1 MNSEEKELF
10 QKFCAVLA
18 KELIPYLNKCVQILF
33 SSKSMGI
40 SKNASSV
47 ISLDI
52 EKVTKPLLPMMP
64 SNVVEPSAHSE
75 YHGNVDSQ
83 TEDKTDRDAN
93 LTSQSNSDDR
103 LASAKQ
109 EAGEKTEIQETRTQE
124 EQSSIDDN
132 LSSEHSD
139 VPINVPS

>member
-1 MNSEEKELF
+1 LNSEEKELF

-52 EKVTKPLLPMMP
+52 EKLSKPLLPMMP
-64 SNVVEPSAHSE
+64 SNVAEPSAHTE
-75 YHGNVDSQ
+75 YHGNIDSQ
-83 TEDKTDRDAN
+83 TEDKTESDAN

-109 EAGEKTEIQETRTQE
+109 EAGEETEIQETRTQE

-132 LSSEHSD
+132 LSSDHSH
-139 VPINVPS
+139 VPINDSS

>member
-52 EKVTKPLLPMMP
+52 EKLSKPLLPMMP
-64 SNVVEPSAHSE
+64 SNVAEPSAHTE
-75 YHGNVDSQ
+75 YHGNIDSQ
-83 TEDKTDRDAN
+83 TEDKTESDAN

-109 EAGEKTEIQETRTQE
+109 EAGEETEIQETRTQE

-132 LSSEHSD
+132 LSSDHSH
-139 VPINVPS
+139 VPINDSS

>member
-1 MNSEEKELF
+1 LNSEEKELF

-93 LTSQSNSDDR
+93 LTSQSE
-103 LASAKQ
+103 Q